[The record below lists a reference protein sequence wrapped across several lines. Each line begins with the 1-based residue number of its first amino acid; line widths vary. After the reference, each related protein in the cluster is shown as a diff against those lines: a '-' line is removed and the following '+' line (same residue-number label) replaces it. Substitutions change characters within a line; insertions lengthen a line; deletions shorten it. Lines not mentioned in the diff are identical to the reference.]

1 VSADAWLQQ
10 TVPPLL
16 DYLYRHDGLLLVTF
30 DENGFSDTRDP
41 GCCTG
46 GPLGLPGVGGRIGLV
61 ALARR
66 LEPGKVVHTSYDHMS
81 LLRTL
86 EDVFGISEHL
96 NNAATATT
104 MTDVVGS

>member
-1 VSADAWLQQ
+1 
-10 TVPPLL
+10 
-16 DYLYRHDGLLLVTF
+16 
-30 DENGFSDTRDP
+30 
-41 GCCTG
+41 
-46 GPLGLPGVGGRIGLV
+46 V